1 MSLCTEVRLPGV
13 SREPVLRLALR
24 GSVRRRLWS
33 PGGSGRD
40 SGESLQCLCRSGSDY
55 RGMPAPAAVPA
66 VAVPGVEVEPG
77 ARVDELR
84 FVLEPQ
90 AAEAESDIIVIART
104 VRMAKVF
111 FMAGS

>member
-1 MSLCTEVRLPGV
+1 M
-13 SREPVLRLALR
+13 
-24 GSVRRRLWS
+24 
-33 PGGSGRD
+33 
-40 SGESLQCLCRSGSDY
+40 CRVSGSDY

-66 VAVPGVEVEPG
+66 VAVPVEVEPG

-84 FVLEPQ
+84 FVFEPQ